1 MSGILRRCVALVC
14 ATALIGT
21 LFASPSLAEDFSRV
35 DRDPVSGTPVSI
47 TDGGEM
53 DTALFSLRVA
63 DQGSVRAY
71 ATVVDEQMRPR
82 TAYVESAWS
91 DHPEWSG
98 GTPSTDP
105 ADRANWIV
113 RNSYPNRTLPA
124 VASAADLS
132 RLEEPTAIAATQ
144 AALWHV
150 LDGVDPDPKANDGDV
165 LGLFEYLVE
174 GSSTARD
181 GTTVRSLE
189 VSPSHLEAVAP
200 TEPLGP
206 LTVSNAGGSPVRVS
220 VRGAPASWLVD
231 AEGREVSL
239 VEDGAPIYLNVDP
252 SVPSGVATMHVRG
265 SDVPLEE
272 GRLFVGR
279 EGVRTQPLI
288 TAEPGTATSFT
299 TATFTW
305 HAEEPSDVTGD
316 SEPPPPV
323 EPESPPLR
331 EETHTE
337 TPEATA
343 QATESEDA
351 NPEDG
356 LALTGT
362 WVAGLLVIA
371 GALVVSGLL
380 ILVLGRKRRD

>member
-1 MSGILRRCVALVC
+1 MSGTLRRCVALLC

-21 LFASPSLAEDFSRV
+21 LSASPSLAEDFSRV
-35 DRDPVSGTPVSI
+35 DRDPVSGMPVMI
-47 TDGGEM
+47 TDGVEA

-71 ATVVDEQMRPR
+71 ATVLDEQVRPR
-82 TAYVESAWS
+82 TAYVESAWAE
-91 DHPEWSG
+91 HPEWSD
-98 GTPSTDP
+98 GTSSTDP

-113 RNSYPNRTLPA
+113 RNSYPNRPLDT
-124 VASAADLS
+124 VASAAGLT
-132 RLEEPTAIAATQ
+132 RLEEHTAIAATQ

-150 LDGVDPDPKANDGDV
+150 LDGVDPDPEANDGDV
-165 LGLFEYLVE
+165 LHLFEHLVQ

-181 GTTVRSLE
+181 GTTARSLE

-206 LTVSNAGGSPVRVS
+206 LTVSNSGGEPVRVS

-231 AEGREVSL
+231 GEGREVSL
-239 VEDGAPIYLNVDP
+239 VEDGGPIYLNVDP
-252 SVPSGVATMHVRG
+252 SVPSGVATLHVRG

-272 GRLFVGR
+272 GRLFIGR

-305 HAEEPSDVTGD
+305 HAEEPSEATVDD
-316 SEPPPPV
+316 HPPPV
-323 EPESPPLR
+323 EPQSPSPH
-331 EETHTE
+331 EETHAG

-343 QATESEDA
+343 QATEGGDRNS
-351 NPEDG
+351 EDG
-356 LALTGT
+356 LAFTGT
-362 WVAGLLVIA
+362 WVSGLLVIA